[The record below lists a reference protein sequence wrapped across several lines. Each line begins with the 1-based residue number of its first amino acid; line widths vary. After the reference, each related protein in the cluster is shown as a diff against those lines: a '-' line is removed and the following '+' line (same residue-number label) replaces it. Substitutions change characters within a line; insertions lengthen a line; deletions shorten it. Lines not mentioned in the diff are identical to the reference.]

1 MSKRSF
7 DYKKKMNNKKKLHSK
22 QVREILMSSAVAS
35 TLVFQPFIPVIQ
47 NGQLIGFTENSASA
61 ATLAEVGLLTNEILT
76 VNQDTNNPYN
86 FSATLTGTG
95 LASVELVDP
104 ETVAVFSA
112 PDLAGDLRINGP
124 ATVTVQLLPI
134 TLNELPAVT
143 SLLSGTIGTLTGVLD
158 GILGGLGLVGGLD
171 ELNAALAALG
181 NLDDA
186 LVEFTD
192 YSANVP
198 AIVNDDGTITVD
210 FTEGLGDQL
219 RPAVNNVVLQL
230 LEDVEIAANSLTV
243 LGLPIGSTVVAPLI
257 NALNSIT
264 TPILNGT
271 TDLLSGLTTAQVL
284 GQTTISVNASVDEAT
299 TAIGEI
305 PVSGAVVGTSVIDAE
320 LLGSIAA
327 NGSTEGSIVL
337 PAVDTEAP
345 AAPTVTPVGE
355 GATEVTGTAE
365 PASTVSVV
373 FPGGVPVT
381 TTAGNDGAFTVGVPD
396 GTELVVGDELSVTAT
411 DAANNTSPETIVTV
425 EDLIAPAVP
434 VVDPVGDNATEIT
447 GTSEVGSTVEVTFP
461 DGTTRTTTAGAD
473 ETFAVAVPEGIELA
487 AGNQITVTATDA
499 AENESDPATV
509 TVTDETA
516 PDAPV
521 ISLLDNIA
529 TEVTGTAE
537 PGSVVTVTFPEGET
551 VSTTADGEGN
561 FLVAIPGE
569 VELVV
574 GDIVSAVATDA
585 AGNNSEP
592 GTIEVTEVDELAPDA
607 PIVNDVGENDT
618 EVTGTAEAGS
628 EITVTLPGGE
638 TATGTT
644 NEDGTFVVTLP
655 EGTELVAGTDLEV
668 TATDATGNESDPT
681 IVTVGDETAPEA
693 PTVDEVGDS
702 ATEVTGEAEVGSE
715 ITITLPDGE
724 TATGTTEE
732 DGSFSVTLP
741 AGTELSAGDELE
753 VIATDE
759 AGNASE
765 PTTVTVIDTT
775 APILSPIDDATVIED
790 LPIDP
795 IEVEVNESGIDLSGL
810 PEGLVYDDET
820 GLITGTLSVDDW
832 GVTEEERDLDVSV
845 MAIDEAGN
853 ESEAEEFVLTIQRDT
868 DGDGIPDI
876 EDNDD
881 DNDGVS
887 DEDEEASETDPKD
900 ETDVPDDID
909 PDTIAPVIT
918 EIDDITVVEGA
929 EIEEI
934 EVETDDE
941 ESVVTVEGL
950 PNGLSFDEAT
960 DTISGAPT
968 IEDWGTTEEDR
979 EVEVSVTAM
988 DHSGNESEAEVFT
1001 ITIQRDT
1008 DGDGTPDVE
1017 DEDDDNDGFTDEEEL
1032 DAGTDPKDDT
1042 SIPDVVAPDT
1052 PLVDEV
1058 TSEDTT
1064 VDGTAE
1070 PGSEVIVTLPNGE
1083 TVSGVAD
1090 EDGNFSVTLPE
1101 DLDLTGGEV
1110 LEIVA
1115 RDEAGNVSDPEFI
1128 RVTDRTAPIIL
1139 EIEDQRIVE
1148 GTEIENVNI
1157 VVENPGEENQEPD
1170 LAAQGFANFAIQPF
1184 ATPLEG
1190 VFVQNLPE
1198 GTTFDAEENIISG
1211 IPVISDWGATEEER
1225 DIDVTVV
1232 ARDEAGNEATETF
1245 TITVLRDTDGD
1256 GIPDIDEDT
1265 TAPDAPTVE
1274 PVTDESTE
1282 VIGEAESNTDV
1293 TITLPNGETVTGR
1306 TDEDGNFTVTLP
1318 EDLELNVGDELSVV
1332 VTDEAG
1338 NISEPTIVTVED
1350 ATPEEVD
1357 TTAPEAPTV
1366 EPVTDESTEVVGEA
1380 EPNTDVTI
1388 TLPNGDTITGRTD
1401 EDGDF
1406 VIALPEDLELEV
1418 GDELTVVVTDE
1429 AGNSSEPLVVVV
1441 TDGSTSETPTDPDED
1456 GNTPGEDQDGT
1467 PTDGNNGTGGNG
1479 QGNGSSTGGGQ
1490 SDETA
1495 GGKDQESL
1503 PQTGESQN
1511 MLTII
1516 SGSVMSAIGAMMLA
1530 WNKRKKGFTKRK

>member
-22 QVREILMSSAVAS
+22 QVRKILMSSAVAS

-411 DAANNTSPETIVTV
+411 DAANNTSPVTLVTV
-425 EDLIAPAVP
+425 QDLIAPAVP
-434 VVDPVGDNATEIT
+434 EVNPVGDNATEIT
-447 GTSEVGSTVEVTFP
+447 GTAEANSTVEVTFP
-461 DGTTRTTTAGAD
+461 GGITGTTTAGAD
-473 ETFAVAVPEGIELA
+473 GTFAVDVPEEIELA

-509 TVTDETA
+509 IVTDETA

-537 PGSVVTVTFPEGET
+537 PGSIVTVTFPEGET

-574 GDIVSAVATDA
+574 GDTVSAIATDA
-585 AGNNSEP
+585 AGNNSDP
-592 GTIEVTEVDELAPDA
+592 GTIEVTEVDETAPDA
-607 PIVNDVGENDT
+607 PTVNDVGENDT

-628 EITVTLPGGE
+628 AITVTLPGSE
-638 TATGTT
+638 TATGVTD
-644 NEDGTFVVTLP
+644 EDGNFVVTLP

-681 IVTVGDETAPEA
+681 IVTVGDETAPAA
-693 PTVDEVGDS
+693 PTVNEVGDS
-702 ATEVTGEAEVGSE
+702 ATEVTGEAEAGSE
-715 ITITLPDGE
+715 ITITLPNGE
-724 TATGTTEE
+724 TATGTTDE

-741 AGTELSAGDELE
+741 AGTELTAGDELE

-759 AGNASE
+759 AGNASD
-765 PTTVTVIDTT
+765 PTIVTVTDTT
-775 APILSPIDDATVIED
+775 APILSPIDDATVIEG

-795 IEVEVNESGIDLSGL
+795 IEVEVNESDIDLSGL

-820 GLITGTLSVDDW
+820 GLITGILSIDDW
-832 GVTEEERDLDVSV
+832 DVTEEERDLDVSV
-845 MAIDEAGN
+845 TAIDEAGN

-887 DEDEEASETDPKD
+887 DDDEEASETDPKD

-909 PDTIAPVIT
+909 PDITAPVIT
-918 EIDDITVVEGA
+918 EIDDITVVEGE

-941 ESVVTVEGL
+941 DSVVTVEGL

-979 EVEVSVTAM
+979 EVGVNVTAM
-988 DHSGNESEAEVFT
+988 DHSGNESEAEVFA

-1008 DGDGTPDVE
+1008 DGDGIPDIE
-1017 DEDDDNDGFTDEEEL
+1017 DEDDDNDGYTDEEEL
-1032 DAGTDPKDDT
+1032 EADTNPKDDT
-1042 SIPDVVAPDT
+1042 DFPDEIAPDVPVVND
-1052 PLVDEV
+1052 V

-1083 TVSGVAD
+1083 TVSGVTD
-1090 EDGNFSVTLPE
+1090 EDGNFSITLPE

-1184 ATPLEG
+1184 ATPLAG
-1190 VFVQNLPE
+1190 VFVGNLPE
-1198 GTTFDAEENIISG
+1198 GLVFASDVEEEEFVISG
-1211 IPVISDWGATEEER
+1211 VPVISDWGETEEER
-1225 DIDVTVV
+1225 DLDVTVI

-1338 NISEPTIVTVED
+1338 NVSEPTIVTVED

-1441 TDGSTSETPTDPDED
+1441 TDGSTSETPTDS
-1456 GNTPGEDQDGT
+1456 GEDGT

-1490 SDETA
+1490 SDDTA

-1503 PQTGESQN
+1503 PQTGESQS
-1511 MLTII
+1511 MLAVM
-1516 SGSVMSAIGAMMLA
+1516 SGSVMAAISTMMLA
-1530 WNKRKKGFTKRK
+1530 WNKRKKGSTKRK